1 MENLDKKRKIL
12 QGLLKEYTKS
22 DCAVAFSGGVDS
34 SLLLK
39 LVCEQAR
46 KNHTKVYAYTIHTV
60 LHPKAELE
68 LTERLA
74 GEMCAEHV
82 VIRVDE
88 MAEAGI
94 ENNPKNRCYLCK
106 KCMFEKVVAEAEV
119 RKVSVVLEGTNADDT
134 KEYRP
139 GLIALKE
146 LGIKSPLL
154 EAGITKA
161 EVRILAKESGISVAD
176 RPSVPCMATRFPYDT
191 RLTLPELQNVERME
205 KAVHELGFYNVR
217 TRIHGNL
224 VRIEVDADEIVRAVE
239 QKSALVRIGKE
250 NGYDYVT
257 VDLEGFRS
265 GSQDLHVR

>member
-1 MENLDKKRKIL
+1 MGNIAEKRVMLDDLLEND
-12 QGLLKEYTKS
+12 TKC

-39 LVCEQAR
+39 LVCEKAK
-46 KNHTKVYAYTIHTV
+46 KNHTRVYAFTIHTA

-74 GEMCAEHV
+74 HEMGAEHV
-82 VIRVDE
+82 VIFVNE
-88 MAEAGI
+88 LEEAGI

-106 KCMFEKVVAEAEV
+106 KCMFEKVISEAEKRNAV
-119 RKVSVVLEGTNADDT
+119 VVLEGTNADDT

-139 GLIALKE
+139 GLTALKE
-146 LGIKSPLL
+146 LGIQSPLM
-154 EAGITKA
+154 EAGMTKA
-161 EVRILAKESGISVAD
+161 EVRILAAEYGVSVAD
-176 RPSVPCMATRFPYDT
+176 RPSSPCMATRFPYNT
-191 RLTLPELQNVERME
+191 KLTLPELQNVERME
-205 KAVHELGFYNVR
+205 AAIHGLGFYNVR

-224 VRIEVDADEIVRAVE
+224 VRIEVDAEHILKAVE
-239 QKSALVRIGKE
+239 LKEELVQIGKE